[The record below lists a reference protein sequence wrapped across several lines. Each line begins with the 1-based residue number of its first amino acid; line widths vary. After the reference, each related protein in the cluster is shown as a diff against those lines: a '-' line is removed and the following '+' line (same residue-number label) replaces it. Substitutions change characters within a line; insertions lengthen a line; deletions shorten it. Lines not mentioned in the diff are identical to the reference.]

1 MRARAGQSGPFAGS
15 NAVLFSIIH
24 SLTRGCRGLTHES
37 VRHCFQETVAR
48 GTRSSPRKH
57 PRGLAAPGPAQSGRP
72 DAGSG
77 AQCRCTTQALK
88 SKRMQRVWWGRGTCS
103 QEDRTGGHV
112 SAKAGAEVQEE
123 GPGWSILLKT

>member
-1 MRARAGQSGPFAGS
+1 MRARAGQSGPLPDPTLCSFQS
-15 NAVLFSIIH
+15 FIH
-24 SLTRGCRGLTHES
+24 SHMVAEDSLTSQSDTASRKL
-37 VRHCFQETVAR
+37 AR

-77 AQCRCTTQALK
+77 ARCRCTTQALK